1 MNELQK
7 TENMAFL
14 LPKTYT
20 EAKEL
25 AKDFAKSGMVPKHY
39 ENKPEAIVVAW
50 DLGLN
55 LGLGLT
61 QSLQSIYVVN
71 GMPTVWGDAAL
82 ALVKSSGLLE
92 LIDESVP
99 GQCTVKRKGEKSI
112 TVNFSMKDAQEAG
125 LTGKTIWKQYPARM
139 LKMRNRA
146 FALRDVFPD
155 VLKGLAI
162 KEEVEDYKTPYPDA
176 IDTRSSAAPIKNV
189 LAETITSITETITD
203 QETGEITEVVTLS
216 TDEMNEMLSLMSEI
230 TNLRK
235 EKDSA
240 LTEQANKSPVAL
252 EVLER
257 MDNVI
262 ASGFKDLSL
271 KQLKEQRDFLL
282 KF

>member
-7 TENMAFL
+7 TENMAFS

-92 LIDESVP
+92 SIDESVP
-99 GQCTVKRKGEKSI
+99 GQCTVKRKGEKAV
-112 TVNFSMKDAQEAG
+112 TVNFSMKEAQDAG
-125 LTGKTIWKQYPARM
+125 LTGKAIWKQYPARM

-155 VLKGLAI
+155 VLKGLSI
-162 KEEVEDYKTPYPDA
+162 KEEAEDYKDPYPDA
-176 IDTRSSAAPIKNV
+176 IDTKSATAPIRNV
-189 LAETITSITETITD
+189 LAETVTSTTETVTN
-203 QETGEITEVVTLS
+203 QETGEVTEVVTLT
-216 TDEMNEMLSLMSEI
+216 TDEMNEGLALMGEI
-230 TNLRK
+230 IDLRK
-235 EKDSA
+235 EKDA
-240 LTEQANKSPVAL
+240 IMKEKLKLIPHVITEFDAIIEN
-252 EVLER
+252 
-257 MDNVI
+257 
-262 ASGFKDLSL
+262 GFKGLSL
-271 KQLKEQRDFLL
+271 GEIKKRRDFLFNL
-282 KF
+282 A